1 MQEQRE
7 TLIFSR
13 QQSTFIKGV
22 AIVMLILHHL
32 FLFPSQN
39 HLLTGVFGGS
49 GGGFEFFLSS
59 VGKLCIP
66 LFFFVSGYG
75 LWQSS
80 RDDCHLW
87 QSMLRRLQ
95 NIYTIYIVTVLVT
108 VLLLFLWTGVLPL
121 KSWRH
126 AVETF
131 LGFNVTI
138 NGSWWFFIIYV
149 ELLLLTPMAVL
160 FVRRFSWG
168 LLLCLSFI
176 LYLLS
181 APVSGFPY
189 FARVIESMGL
199 TSTLYKTFPVNLFWP
214 NQLYFFTGFCLAVS
228 GILETILRR
237 SLNRLH
243 PSFWR
248 YATALVLIAAV
259 LSFRYFFIDIGEFF
273 GVLSKKGINIFQY
286 TTINTRADFILA
298 PVFIFALVL
307 LSYRCESP
315 ILSFLGN
322 YSAAIWLIHGSIILI
337 VSTSL
342 KPYHPWSP
350 LVFFTVLFFC
360 VLYALAYRGIRNL
373 WAAWLSS
380 KVLKV
385 ERK

>member
-1 MQEQRE
+1 M
-7 TLIFSR
+7 IFSR
-13 QQSTFIKGV
+13 HQSTSIKGV
-22 AIVMLILHHL
+22 AIVLLILHHL
-32 FLFPSQN
+32 FLLPSQN
-39 HLLTGVFGGS
+39 RLLTGVFGGS
-49 GGGFEFFLSS
+49 GGGVEFFLSS
-59 VGKLCIP
+59 VGKLCVP

-87 QSMLRRLQ
+87 RSILRRLQ

-108 VLLLFLWTGVLPL
+108 VLLLFSWTGVLPL
-121 KSWRH
+121 KSWRQ

-131 LGFNVTI
+131 LGWNVSI

-168 LLLCLSFI
+168 LLLCLSFV

-181 APVSGFPY
+181 APASGFPY
-189 FARVIESMGL
+189 FARGIESIGL
-199 TSTLYKTFPVNLFWP
+199 TSLLYKNFPVNFFWP

-228 GILETILRR
+228 GIFEAVLQQ
-237 SLNRLH
+237 SLNRLQ

-248 YATALVLIAAV
+248 YATALILIAAV
-259 LSFRYFFIDIGEFF
+259 LSFRYYFFDIGEFF

-286 TTINTRADFILA
+286 ITINTRADFILA

-307 LSYRCESP
+307 LSYRHESP

-337 VSTSL
+337 VSNIL

-360 VLYALAYRGIRNL
+360 VLYALAYIGIRNL
-373 WAAWLSS
+373 WGRLAFKQGIKS
-380 KVLKV
+380 
-385 ERK
+385 

>member
-1 MQEQRE
+1 
-7 TLIFSR
+7 
-13 QQSTFIKGV
+13 
-22 AIVMLILHHL
+22 MLILHHL
-32 FLFPSQN
+32 FLFPSKN
-39 HLLTGVFGGS
+39 HIFIGVFGGS
-49 GGGFEFFLSS
+49 GGGVEFFLSS
-59 VGKLCIP
+59 VSKLCIP

-80 RDDCHLW
+80 RGDCHLW
-87 QSMLRRLQ
+87 QGMLRRLQ
-95 NIYTIYIVTVLVT
+95 NIYTIYIVTVLVS
-108 VLLLFLWTGVLPL
+108 VLLLFFWTGVLPL

-149 ELLLLTPMAVL
+149 ELLLLAPMAVL

-168 LLLCLSFI
+168 PLLCLSFI

-181 APVSGFPY
+181 APVSGFPF
-189 FARVIESMGL
+189 FARAIEGMGL
-199 TSTLYKTFPVNLFWP
+199 TSILYKTFPVNLFWP

-228 GILETILRR
+228 GSFETLLER
-237 SLNRLH
+237 SLSRLY

-273 GVLSKKGINIFQY
+273 GVLSKRGLNIFQY
-286 TTINTRADFILA
+286 TTINSRADFILA
-298 PVFIFALVL
+298 PVFIFALAL
-307 LSYRCESP
+307 LSYRHKSP

-322 YSAAIWLIHGSIILI
+322 YSAAIWLIHGSIIVI
-337 VSTSL
+337 VSNSL
-342 KPYHPWSP
+342 KPYHLWSP
-350 LVFFTVLFFC
+350 LVFLAVLFFC
-360 VLYALAYRGIRNL
+360 VLYALAYTGLRNL
-373 WAAWLSS
+373 WDRLVSS

>member
-1 MQEQRE
+1 MQEQKE

-13 QQSTFIKGV
+13 QQSTSIKGV

-32 FLFPSQN
+32 FLFPSKN

-49 GGGFEFFLSS
+49 GGGVEFFLSS

-80 RDDCHLW
+80 RADCHLW
-87 QSMLRRLQ
+87 QSTLRRLQ
-95 NIYTIYIVTVLVT
+95 NIYTLYIVTVLVS
-108 VLLLFLWTGVLPL
+108 VLILFLWTGVLPL

-149 ELLLLTPMAVL
+149 ELLLLTPLAVL

-168 LLLCLSFI
+168 PLLCLSFI

-181 APVSGFPY
+181 APTSGFPY
-189 FARVIESMGL
+189 FARAIESMDL
-199 TSTLYKTFPVNLFWP
+199 TSILYKTFPVNLFWP

-237 SLNRLH
+237 SLNRLY

-248 YATALVLIAAV
+248 YTTALVLIAAV
-259 LSFRYFFIDIGEFF
+259 LSFRYFF
-273 GVLSKKGINIFQY
+273 
-286 TTINTRADFILA
+286 R
-298 PVFIFALVL
+298 
-307 LSYRCESP
+307 
-315 ILSFLGN
+315 
-322 YSAAIWLIHGSIILI
+322 
-337 VSTSL
+337 
-342 KPYHPWSP
+342 
-350 LVFFTVLFFC
+350 
-360 VLYALAYRGIRNL
+360 YRGVFRSTLQKGN
-373 WAAWLSS
+373 
-380 KVLKV
+380 
-385 ERK
+385 